1 MSLLNQM
8 RDLFGHPDQLLDFAR
23 ENCVQFGLIVP
34 DLVAE
39 LIEQCDANV
48 AGQLLMLATQQV
60 NGVFSFSYLKTFLSN
75 TLVQS
80 QTKTTW

>member
-48 AGQLLMLATQQV
+48 AGQLLLLATQQV
-60 NGVFSFSYLKTFLSN
+60 NWGVQFFSS
-75 TLVQS
+75 
-80 QTKTTW
+80 